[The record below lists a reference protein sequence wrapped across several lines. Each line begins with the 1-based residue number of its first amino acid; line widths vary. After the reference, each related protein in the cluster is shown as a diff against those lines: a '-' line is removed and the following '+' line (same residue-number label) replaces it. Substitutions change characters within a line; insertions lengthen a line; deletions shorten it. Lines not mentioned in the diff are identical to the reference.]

1 MTKMVT
7 TPVMFAE
14 RATWSWFGAG
24 IAWGSLNLGHIF
36 FNLNFVQLSTID
48 YFLPKIVNC
57 CTIKYCIL
65 CSGGR
70 GFSERV
76 LNSTEIYNYFA
87 VLAKNI

>member
-1 MTKMVT
+1 MHDFFHFETRLVLSLRANCAFA
-7 TPVMFAE
+7 PVACGLTF
-14 RATWSWFGAG
+14 
-24 IAWGSLNLGHIF
+24 F
-36 FNLNFVQLSTID
+36 FNFNFVQLSTVD
-48 YFLPKIVNC
+48 YFLPKNVNC